1 MANGIKYMCFKSSS
15 NCFVGI
21 FVHQQRMAALSA
33 GPAPAQGAPV
43 QGYRMEEH
51 KMEPITSQT
60 QIPAEQQHVQQ
71 QNMA

>member
-1 MANGIKYMCFKSSS
+1 
-15 NCFVGI
+15 
-21 FVHQQRMAALSA
+21 MAALSA